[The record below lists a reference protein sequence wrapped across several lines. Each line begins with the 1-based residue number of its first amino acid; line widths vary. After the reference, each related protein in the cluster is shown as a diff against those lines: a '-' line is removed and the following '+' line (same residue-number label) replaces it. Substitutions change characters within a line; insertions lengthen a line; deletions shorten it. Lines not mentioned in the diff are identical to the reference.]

1 MAQRDFTRLSRQLD
15 EIDGW
20 LAGGEEAV
28 ARRVDAISG
37 WSVAQQVDH
46 VLVVVEK
53 SVERLMSRPEPLSR
67 GLTWKGRLVLGLGWF
82 PRGIARAPRGFEG
95 REIACAEL
103 VSRLAALRARL
114 AELAAA
120 QDVLDRREPV
130 VPHPYF
136 GGLSAARTLR
146 NAVVHTEH
154 HLAIVR
160 DIRQA

>member
-95 REIACAEL
+95 REIACAGAG
-103 VSRLAALRARL
+103 RPRPARAGRAAPLLRRPLRGAHAAQRRGPHRTPPGDRAR
-114 AELAAA
+114 
-120 QDVLDRREPV
+120 
-130 VPHPYF
+130 HPA
-136 GGLSAARTLR
+136 GLTHQARW
-146 NAVVHTEH
+146 AS
-154 HLAIVR
+154 
-160 DIRQA
+160 